1 MSINIISLIGRIQ
14 CAIKCLSYFQKNID
28 GNHNDNNKRINDL
41 AAKLAGL
48 LKDSHDGLDAL
59 NKRLM
64 AECNGLK
71 SLMSKPLSV
80 YFTAFR
86 AEDYVEG
93 GEAYLTFQ
101 GNITVNLILNE

>member
-1 MSINIISLIGRIQ
+1 
-14 CAIKCLSYFQKNID
+14 
-28 GNHNDNNKRINDL
+28 
-41 AAKLAGL
+41 
-48 LKDSHDGLDAL
+48 
-59 NKRLM
+59 M

-101 GNITVNLILNE
+101 GNITVDVILNK

>member
-1 MSINIISLIGRIQ
+1 
-14 CAIKCLSYFQKNID
+14 
-28 GNHNDNNKRINDL
+28 
-41 AAKLAGL
+41 
-48 LKDSHDGLDAL
+48 
-59 NKRLM
+59 M

-101 GNITVNLILNE
+101 GKITVNLILNK